1 MRPAGIGT
9 PTRVV
14 VAVVGLIAV
23 GIGAWSFFDPTSFF
37 DRIALFPPYNEH
49 LLHDIGAFEIGLGV
63 ALWLAL
69 VWADALL
76 VVLTANAVAAT
87 VHVVAHVIDRG
98 LGGHPLTDIP
108 SLLLLAVVLVV
119 AAGVRLR
126 QVRTTAGAGGNRPG
140 RG

>member
-14 VAVVGLIAV
+14 VAVVGLITV

-76 VVLTANAVAAT
+76 VVLTANAVATT

-98 LGGHPLTDIP
+98 LGGHPLRDIS
-108 SLLLLAVVLVV
+108 SLLLLAVVLVI
-119 AAGVRLR
+119 AAGLRLR